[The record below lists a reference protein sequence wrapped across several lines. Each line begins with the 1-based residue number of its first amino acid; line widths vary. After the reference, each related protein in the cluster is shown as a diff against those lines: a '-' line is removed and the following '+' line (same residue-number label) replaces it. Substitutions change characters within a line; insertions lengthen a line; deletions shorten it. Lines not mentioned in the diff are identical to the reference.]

1 MDKDCRLDGSEDAL
15 AILTSIAPKSAE
27 VTTCG
32 CLGPCGGGPNVEVKD
47 EMGKRIKDGRPGKSS
62 YYLFKDVNSA
72 SEAASLLSFV
82 TDSPVKGDRSPLQTV
97 TSTRGPLDLDR
108 TTKIALQRLIYVVTA
123 LFLKSSQEAGT
134 FDMIGGEV
142 VENSYFAGAAGVFIA
157 SQFMGTGSKDNIIK

>member
-1 MDKDCRLDGSEDAL
+1 M
-15 AILTSIAPKSAE
+15 
-27 VTTCG
+27 
-32 CLGPCGGGPNVEVKD
+32 
-47 EMGKRIKDGRPGKSS
+47 
-62 YYLFKDVNSA
+62 NSA

-82 TDSPVKGDRSPLQTV
+82 TNSNVKGDRSPLQTV

-157 SQFMGTGSKDNIIK
+157 SQFMGTGSKDNTIK

>member
-1 MDKDCRLDGSEDAL
+1 M
-15 AILTSIAPKSAE
+15 
-27 VTTCG
+27 
-32 CLGPCGGGPNVEVKD
+32 
-47 EMGKRIKDGRPGKSS
+47 
-62 YYLFKDVNSA
+62 NSA

-157 SQFMGTGSKDNIIK
+157 SQFMGTGSKDNTIK